1 MSLFDALTFP
11 PPPPDPDTE
20 CRALVALSLVAGVG
34 PGRIAALVGAFGRA
48 DTVLTAPAAR
58 LAAVPGVG
66 PELARRIRAFDGWDE
81 VEAQIR
87 RAERIGARLVTRW
100 SPSYPRLLAALD
112 DAPAF
117 LWVRGEIDADALAVG
132 VVGTRRATPY
142 GRRAAEAFAFDLAAA
157 GIAVVSGLAYG
168 IDGAAHAAAL
178 DAASQG
184 ALGTT
189 WAVLGSGVDRVYPGR
204 HGPLADQIVAS
215 GGAVIS
221 ELPMGAAPDAPNFPR
236 RNRLVSGLC
245 RALLVVEAHES
256 GGALLTARLALDQNR
271 EVYAVPGPFDAPASA
286 GAHAL
291 IARGEARL
299 VTSPA
304 ELLADLLGTA
314 APTSGASSATTAP
327 AGRPVSGLRPR
338 VPTFA
343 PRPPAMPDDLAPA
356 ARTLW
361 GALSRDPCALDDL
374 LAAAHLDASTA
385 LVTLFDLELRGLVR
399 QFAGRQFALV

>member
-1 MSLFDALTFP
+1 MSLFDALVFP
-11 PPPPDPDTE
+11 PPPPDPDAE
-20 CRALVALSLVAGVG
+20 CRALVALSLVTGVG
-34 PGRIAALVGAFGRA
+34 PGRIAALVAAFGRA
-48 DTVLTAPAAR
+48 DLALHAPAAR
-58 LAAVPGVG
+58 LAAVPSVG
-66 PELARRIRAFDGWDE
+66 PELARRIRGFDAWDD

-87 RAERIGARLVTRW
+87 RAERVGARLVTRW

-117 LWVRGEIDADALAVG
+117 LWVRGEMAADALAVA

-142 GRRAAEAFAFDLAAA
+142 GLRAAEAFAHDLAAA
-157 GIAVVSGLAYG
+157 GLTVVSGLAYG

-178 DAASQG
+178 DASLAG
-184 ALGTT
+184 AAGPT
-189 WAVLGSGVDRVYPGR
+189 WAVLGSGVDRVYPAR
-204 HGPLADQIVAS
+204 HGALADRIVAS
-215 GGAVIS
+215 GGAVVS

-236 RNRLVSGLC
+236 RNRLISGLC
-245 RALLVVEAHES
+245 RALLVVEAHAT

-271 EVYAVPGPFDAPASA
+271 EVYAVPGPFDAAASA

-304 ELLADLLGTA
+304 DLLADLLGTS
-314 APTSGASSATTAP
+314 APAPASGGDGTAP
-327 AGRPVSGLRPR
+327 VVPILSRRP
-338 VPTFA
+338 A
-343 PRPPAMPDDLAPA
+343 AMPDDLDGA

-361 GALSRDPCALDDL
+361 GTLSRDPRALDDL
-374 LAAAHLDASTA
+374 LAASHLDASTA

-399 QFAGRQFALV
+399 QSAGRCFAFV

>member
-1 MSLFDALTFP
+1 MA
-11 PPPPDPDTE
+11 
-20 CRALVALSLVAGVG
+20 
-34 PGRIAALVGAFGRA
+34 AFGRA
-48 DTVLTAPAAR
+48 DLALHAPAAR
-58 LAAVPGVG
+58 LAAVPSVG
-66 PELARRIRAFDGWDE
+66 PELARRIRGFDAWDD

-87 RAERIGARLVTRW
+87 RAERVGARLVTRW

-117 LWVRGEIDADALAVG
+117 LWVRGEMAADALAVA

-142 GRRAAEAFAFDLAAA
+142 GLRAAEAFAHDLAAA
-157 GIAVVSGLAYG
+157 GLTVVSGLAYG

-178 DAASQG
+178 DASLAG
-184 ALGTT
+184 AAGPT
-189 WAVLGSGVDRVYPGR
+189 WAVLGSGVDRVYPAR
-204 HGPLADQIVAS
+204 HGALADRIVAS
-215 GGAVIS
+215 GGAVVS

-236 RNRLVSGLC
+236 RNRLISGLC
-245 RALLVVEAHES
+245 RALLVVEAHAT

-271 EVYAVPGPFDAPASA
+271 EVYAVPGPFDAAASA

-304 ELLADLLGTA
+304 DLLADLLGTS
-314 APTSGASSATTAP
+314 APAPASGGDGTAP
-327 AGRPVSGLRPR
+327 VVPILSRRP
-338 VPTFA
+338 A
-343 PRPPAMPDDLAPA
+343 AMPDDLDGA

-361 GALSRDPCALDDL
+361 GTLSRDPRALDDL
-374 LAAAHLDASTA
+374 LAASHLDASTA

-399 QFAGRQFALV
+399 QSAGRCFAFV